1 MAAPEHPDIFLT
13 APHEDNLLE
22 HLPDETL
29 SLTLQRL
36 APEALGCLASTSS
49 SLARWMGSAAAAP
62 LWHAHCARAGLRVP
76 NHIDCK
82 VAYGCHAAT
91 RCMDC
96 RRPTRYIFQLLQRRL
111 CESCERQ
118 SPQRYAIATELQLV
132 HERSSLAM
140 LSAAQRRGVLRSLP
154 SIELGG
160 AVWYLRRAAVAAASQ
175 LESDDVVS
183 SRSACATG
191 DDVAQAPQVM
201 PPPPPPVDG
210 AVGVEVVESAEE
222 ADEDDEE
229 HDENNPD
236 AAGAEHAPIGAA
248 GSAARRAEQRE
259 AAKAHKRAVKAA
271 ARAKREGGALVSE
284 LQRKGGAPVSK
295 LQVRSKGSPRGASAP
310 ASTYKP
316 KRASAREHRERAA
329 TELTPWE
336 RQYRGLEETLGAD
349 LCGLSGLVLALDR

>member
-1 MAAPEHPDIFLT
+1 MAAPEHLEIFLT
-13 APHEDNLLE
+13 TPHEDNLLE

-29 SLTLQRL
+29 SLIMQRL

-62 LWHAHCARAGLRVP
+62 LWHAHCARAGLSVP
-76 NHIDCK
+76 NHIDSK

-175 LESDDVVS
+175 LESEDGVS
-183 SRSACATG
+183 SSSACAAG
-191 DDVAQAPQVM
+191 DGVPQAPQVM
-201 PPPPPPVDG
+201 PPPPAPVDG
-210 AVGVEVVESAEE
+210 SEVAED
-222 ADEDDEE
+222 ADGDDEE
-229 HDENNPD
+229 HDEHNPD
-236 AAGAEHAPIGAA
+236 AAGAEHAPMGAA

-271 ARAKREGGALVSE
+271 ARAKREGGALVST
-284 LQRKGGAPVSK
+284 
-295 LQVRSKGSPRGASAP
+295 LQVRQRSKASPRGASAP